1 MTLFC
6 NFEGRDHYIF
16 RSASSSTV
24 GLYGT
29 GKVRKRS
36 LYTAPKAGTAKQC
49 KTHKNHAPSPGLGVT
64 TKYGGS
70 ILASINISTPTHY
83 HFPSYQEAVSEH
95 V

>member
-6 NFEGRDHYIF
+6 NFEGRDHYII

-29 GKVRKRS
+29 GKVRKQT
-36 LYTAPKAGTAKQC
+36 LYTAPKAGTAQQYK
-49 KTHKNHAPSPGLGVT
+49 KHKNHAPSPGFGVI

-70 ILASINISTPTHY
+70 ILA
-83 HFPSYQEAVSEH
+83 
-95 V
+95 